1 MPYKLL
7 MPVVALALLV
17 LVFADGYAIPLHV
30 HEIIAVRCSSD
41 QNASLKQG
49 KLADITGPLHIRCRR
64 DDGSHM
70 PALAER
76 SDDRDL
82 GVLAQ
87 KLRALKEDAPAAASL
102 KTALKRGQ
110 GSKNDSAAVR
120 NAILYHNVEG
130 VLDTLRAIEVLGP
143 MFVELMTPEPAELEQ
158 CQWDPDTLE
167 AAWGAIK
174 DGKSPASTGLI
185 VFGREGMLTTTLA
198 LSGSC
203 CGLHVSPS
211 SQKAMLRGTACAF
224 IYCLVLAILTRGCA
238 VCRHIRCGHDP
249 LQYSLKDANPHPPD
263 AETCH
268 HASARLC
275 LCQHL

>member
-1 MPYKLL
+1 M
-7 MPVVALALLV
+7 
-17 LVFADGYAIPLHV
+17 
-30 HEIIAVRCSSD
+30 RCSSY

-49 KLADITGPLHIRCRR
+49 KLADSTGPLHIRCRR

-82 GVLAQ
+82 GVLAR
-87 KLRALKEDAPAAASL
+87 KLRALKEDAPAAASIR
-102 KTALKRGQ
+102 TVLKRGQ
-110 GSKNDSAAVR
+110 ASKNDSAAVR

-143 MFVELMTPEPAELEQ
+143 MFVELLTPEPAELEQ

-167 AAWGAIK
+167 AAWDTIK
-174 DGKSPASTGLI
+174 DGESPASTCLI
-185 VFGREGMLTTTLA
+185 AFGREGVLTPGLA

-203 CGLHVSPS
+203 CGLPVRRS
-211 SQKAMLRGTACAF
+211 SQKVILRGTACAF
-224 IYCLVLAILTRGCA
+224 IYCLVLAILTCGCA